1 MIGIWLSLVVAL
13 LKSLSEFTGKLLTK
27 ENSQKTHINEFSL
40 ALWGRYF
47 ALFLLLFVPLFIELR
62 LISYE
67 MLWVL
72 IISSTLNVVGSITTL
87 KAVKYGDLSL
97 VWPLSSLT
105 IPFLI
110 ITGLIISG
118 ELPNIYGLLWVLL
131 IFFGTYFLQIAKSQG
146 GFFGPIRAIFE
157 DKGAKYMIIT
167 SILWSL
173 TTPLDKLWIVEY
185 WVFNWMFY
193 SNIAMSIIITIYA
206 LLYKKESFAD
216 ITKLKNIKKIGILT
230 TIAWGALI
238 IQMFAI
244 KLTLAV
250 YVISIKRASGIFS
263 VLLWYLFFREKNI
276 IWKLFATLLML
287 SWVLVITLFGNI

>member
-1 MIGIWLSLVVAL
+1 MLGIILALIVAF
-13 LKSLSEFTGKLLTK
+13 LKSFSEFTGKILTK
-27 ENSQKTHINEFSL
+27 ENAQKTHIDEFSL

-47 ALFLLLFVPLFIELR
+47 ALLLLLFVPFFIELR
-62 LISYE
+62 LLSYE

-72 IISSTLNVVGSITTL
+72 IISSTLNVIGSITTL

-167 SILWSL
+167 SLLWSL
-173 TTPLDKLWIVEY
+173 TTPLDKLWIIEY

-193 SNIAMSIIITIYA
+193 SNITMSLIITFYA
-206 LLYKKESFAD
+206 LMYKKKSFSD

-263 VLLWYLFFREKNI
+263 VILGFLFFREKNI
-276 IWKLFATLLML
+276 IWKLFATLIML
-287 SWVLVITLFGNI
+287 SGVIIISMFGNI